1 MPVGRVACRYRVHGP
16 RNAILLDCSACESFA
31 REDHLLLPSSAV
43 GLLILVASL
52 LPGASYTWAFER
64 QAGSYGVS
72 FADRTFRFIAVSLFF
87 HLFLGWPEYW
97 LYRIAFAS
105 SYRFEAGQFAA
116 AWIGAFLITALPAIS
131 GTIVGRIYV
140 IQRKYI
146 APKRLGAILDSKLV
160 RLFLGSERAPRAWDN
175 IFSERPTFYVRL
187 RTTNGSWLAGLF
199 ADQSYVGAY
208 PNDGDLYLEQ
218 AWSLDDKMALGPTSL
233 GYSLYIPSNQIAWL
247 EIIRP

>member
-1 MPVGRVACRYRVHGP
+1 
-16 RNAILLDCSACESFA
+16 
-31 REDHLLLPSSAV
+31 LLPSSAV
-43 GLLILVASL
+43 GLLILIVGL

-64 QAGSYGVS
+64 QTGSYGVS
-72 FADRTFRFIAVSLFF
+72 LADRTFRFISVSLLF
-87 HLFLGWPEYW
+87 HLLLGWPEYW

-105 SYRFEAGQFAA
+105 SHNFRAGQFAA
-116 AWIGAFLITALPAIS
+116 AWVGALLVTSIPAI
-131 GTIVGRIYV
+131 VGSAMGKLYLTQIKGV
-140 IQRKYI
+140 
-146 APKRLGAILDSKLV
+146 ASKRLSFVLDSRLV
-160 RLFLGSERAPRAWDN
+160 RLLLGSERAPRAWDN
-175 IFSERPTFYVRL
+175 LFSERPTFYVRL

-218 AWSLDDKMALGPTSL
+218 AWSLNDKMALGPTSL